1 MQPRL
6 LGMLVLVILGLG
18 FGTVAQA
25 SASTVLDE
33 ASHHA
38 EGLGAIGSVPAFWV
52 EDLSISPAQC
62 SLESGV
68 CTVAIANKGI
78 NSSYDLVL
86 APDGCQIDVISA
98 KNSETTTTTTLNG
111 TVGGQILSGIQAGSN
126 VLASCAVPIP
136 ALVYETNGSAASG
149 IFLLKLVNGSMVGAP
164 FSGVWTNSTECHPGS
179 CSQLYQLEFVQDSNC
194 PYGEWRLPWAVVLNN
209 SNIVVQPSNAPL
221 SSLTYPGNY
230 SLSPEQQLAGSEGN
244 YSTISFSVPNGTYD
258 YTIVPKDPF
267 NREQSGS
274 VTINGSDV
282 QVEVWEFV
290 TAMGCTTSTA
300 TISTSS
306 TTATTTVV
314 STYISTVVSTSIST
328 SSNSTALYGVAAIA
342 AVIIIAIGYLGMR
355 GRKPA

>member
-1 MQPRL
+1 
-6 LGMLVLVILGLG
+6 MLVLVILGLG
-18 FGTVAQA
+18 FGTVAQT
-25 SASTVLDE
+25 SASPVVNE
-33 ASHHA
+33 APHHA
-38 EGLGAIGSVPAFWV
+38 EGQAALGASLAFWV

-62 SLESGV
+62 SLDTGV
-68 CTVAIANKGI
+68 CTVAIANKGT

-86 APDGCQIDVISA
+86 APNGCQIDVISA
-98 KNSETTTTTTLNG
+98 RSSESTTTTALNG

-126 VLASCAVPIP
+126 VLASCAVPIS

-149 IFLLKLVNGSMVGAP
+149 TFLLKLVNGSIVGAP
-164 FSGVWTNSTECHPGS
+164 FAGVWTNSTECHPGS

-194 PYGEWRLPWAVVLNN
+194 PYGVWRLPWAVVLNN
-209 SNIVVQPSNAPL
+209 STIVVQPSSAPL

-274 VTINGSDV
+274 VTINGGDAE
-282 QVEVWEFV
+282 VEVWEFV

-300 TISTSS
+300 TITTIIGAISTSS
-306 TTATTTVV
+306 TTATTTII
-314 STYISTVVSTSIST
+314 STYISTSIST
-328 SSNSTALYGVAAIA
+328 TTNSTALYGVAAV
-342 AVIIIAIGYLGMR
+342 AVVFIIATGYLVVR
-355 GRKPA
+355 GRKSTA